1 MSASADRVPRLLA
14 LIPYLRA
21 HPDIEISAAAADFG
35 ISPEELRED
44 LNLLWMCGLPGHGP
58 GDLIDLSFDDDHVA
72 VTFDAGMSRPLRLTT
87 HEAVALIVALRT
99 LAATPGLI
107 EAEAVVRASAKMEAA
122 AGAQAQAAA
131 AVTVALDGHEARLA
145 ALRRALNDVRAVQL
159 TYYSAGRDA
168 RTERVV
174 DPMRLLVVDGHWYL
188 EAWCRQAEGVRM
200 FRLDRIEELVCLD
213 EASQPP
219 PEAEPRDI
227 SGGLFLPS
235 AEDVQVRI
243 RLRPQARWVAD
254 YYPCEILADEPEGL
268 LITLRSAEMTWV
280 RRLVAGLGGA
290 AQVLAPAE
298 LSDQIVEEA
307 RLALAAYDD
316 HAHSG
321 RAEVRAGTLDFD
333 VP

>member
-14 LIPYLRA
+14 LIPYLQV
-21 HPDIEISAAAADFG
+21 HPDIEISSAAADFG
-35 ISPEELRED
+35 VSPDELRED
-44 LNLLWMCGLPGHGP
+44 LSLLWMCGLPGHGP

-107 EAEAVVRASAKMEAA
+107 EQEAVSRALAKIEEA

-131 AVTVALDGHEARLA
+131 AVTVAIDGQDARLVV
-145 ALRRALNDVRAVQL
+145 LRRALTAGQAVQL

-174 DPMRLLVVDGHWYL
+174 DPMRLLLVDGHWYL
-188 EAWCRQAEGVRM
+188 EAWCRRAEGVRM
-200 FRLDRIEELVCLD
+200 FRLDRIEELVALD
-213 EASQPP
+213 EPSRPP
-219 PEAEPRDI
+219 PDVAPRDI

-243 RLRPQARWVAD
+243 RLLPWARWVAD
-254 YYPCEILADEPEGL
+254 YYPCESVVEDGEGL
-268 LITLRSAEMTWV
+268 LVTLRSSETTWV

-290 AQVLAPAE
+290 ALVLYPRELAE
-298 LSDQIVEEA
+298 QIAEDA
-307 RLALAAYDD
+307 RMALAAYD
-316 HAHSG
+316 APMG
-321 RAEVRAGTLDFD
+321 G
-333 VP
+333 

>member
-14 LIPYLRA
+14 LIPYLQA
-21 HPDIEISAAAADFG
+21 HPDIEISSAARDFG
-35 ISPEELRED
+35 ISADELRED

-107 EAEAVVRASAKMEAA
+107 EQEAVSRALAKIEEA

-131 AVTVALDGHEARLA
+131 AVTVAVDGQDARLVV
-145 ALRRALNDVRAVQL
+145 LRRALEGGKAVHL

-168 RTERVV
+168 RTERTV
-174 DPMRLLVVDGHWYL
+174 DPMRLLLVDGHWYL
-188 EAWCRQAEGVRM
+188 EAWCRRAEGVRM
-200 FRLDRIEELVCLD
+200 FRLDRIEELAQLD
-213 EASQPP
+213 DPSRPP
-219 PEAEPRDI
+219 SDVAPRDI

-235 AEDVQVRI
+235 PGDIEV
-243 RLRPQARWVAD
+243 RLRLLPWARWVAD
-254 YYPCEILADEPEGL
+254 YYPCQSVVEDGDGL
-268 LITLRSAEMTWV
+268 LVTLRSSETTWV

-290 AQVLAPAE
+290 AQVLDPPE
-298 LSDQIVEEA
+298 LATEIAREA
-307 RLALAAYDD
+307 RDALAAYDTP
-316 HAHSG
+316 ASG
-321 RAEVRAGTLDFD
+321 VVRA
-333 VP
+333 

>member
-14 LIPYLRA
+14 LIPYLQA
-21 HPDIEISAAAADFG
+21 HPDIEIRSAAKDFG
-35 ISPEELRED
+35 VTADELRED

-107 EAEAVVRASAKMEAA
+107 EAEAVSRALAKIEEA

-131 AVTVALDGHEARLA
+131 AVSVAVDGQDARLVV
-145 ALRRALNDVRAVQL
+145 LRRALNAGLAVQV

-174 DPMRLLVVDGHWYL
+174 DPMRLLLVDGHWYL
-188 EAWCRQAEGVRM
+188 EAWCRSAEGVRM
-200 FRLDRIEELVCLD
+200 FRLDRIEELSALD
-213 EASQPP
+213 EPSRPP
-219 PEAEPRDI
+219 PDVAPRDI
-227 SGGLFLPS
+227 SGGLFLPTPD
-235 AEDVQVRI
+235 DVEVRI
-243 RLRPQARWVAD
+243 RLLPWARWVAD
-254 YYPCEILADEPEGL
+254 YYPCQSVVEDGDGL
-268 LITLRSAEMTWV
+268 LVTLRSSETTWV

-290 AQVLAPAE
+290 AQVLDPPE
-298 LSDQIVEEA
+298 LADQIAQDA
-307 RLALAAYDD
+307 RMALAAYDTP
-316 HAHSG
+316 AATRLPS
-321 RAEVRAGTLDFD
+321 
-333 VP
+333 

>member
-14 LIPYLRA
+14 LIPYLQV
-21 HPDIEISAAAADFG
+21 HPDIEISSAAADFG
-35 ISPEELRED
+35 VSPDELRED

-107 EAEAVVRASAKMEAA
+107 EQEAVSRALAKIEEA

-131 AVTVALDGHEARLA
+131 AVTVAIDGQDARLVV
-145 ALRRALNDVRAVQL
+145 LRRALTAGQAVQL

-174 DPMRLLVVDGHWYL
+174 DPMRLLLVDGHWYL
-188 EAWCRQAEGVRM
+188 EAWCRRAEGVRM
-200 FRLDRIEELVCLD
+200 FRLDRIEELVALD
-213 EASQPP
+213 EPSRPP
-219 PEAEPRDI
+219 PDVAPRDI

-243 RLRPQARWVAD
+243 RLLPWARWVAD
-254 YYPCEILADEPEGL
+254 YYPCESVVEDGEGL
-268 LITLRSAEMTWV
+268 LVTLRSSETTWV

-290 AQVLAPAE
+290 ALVLYPRELAE
-298 LSDQIVEEA
+298 QIAEDA
-307 RLALAAYDD
+307 RMALAAYD
-316 HAHSG
+316 APMG
-321 RAEVRAGTLDFD
+321 G
-333 VP
+333 